1 MYAEYI
7 IKKESRNH
15 LSNNNWGKAVAV
27 TVFVFSMQFAVSLLM
42 DLLSLFLQVD
52 INDKVNN
59 FTSFISDFR
68 FNQGVLIGTFNGI
81 NTVNIIV
88 YFLLIVLI
96 IIASFFIF
104 GPIKLGVS
112 RFYYFVSKGESPSV
126 AEIFYY
132 FKNKKNYLRSLSY
145 WINIALRMLLWGIVC
160 MLPGIIT
167 LFVSGTF
174 TMSPT
179 IDANLK
185 IFALMLTILSNLF
198 LIAGSVIYFIIVLRY
213 FLTSYIVISR
223 EDMEIKECINISF
236 SSMKG
241 HRTSVLKL
249 YITFIPWLIACF
261 FVLPLL
267 YVVPYFSTSKMS
279 CAKWLMVEIEK
290 KIANQQQHSL

>member
-27 TVFVFSMQFAVSLLM
+27 TVFVFSMKFAVSLLM
-42 DLLSLFLQVD
+42 DLLSLFLQID
-52 INDKVNN
+52 IYDNLDYFV
-59 FTSFISDFR
+59 SFISDFR
-68 FNQGVLIGTFNGI
+68 FNQGALIEIFNGI
-81 NTVNIIV
+81 SVVNMIEYCVLTVLLVII
-88 YFLLIVLI
+88 L
-96 IIASFFIF
+96 FFILC
-104 GPIKLGVS
+104 PISLGVS

-145 WINIALRMLLWGIVC
+145 WINIVLRMLLWGIVC

-179 IDANLK
+179 IDANLRL
-185 IFALMLTILSNLF
+185 FALLLTILSNLF

-290 KIANQQQHSL
+290 KIANQQQSV